1 MRRRALLSAVT
12 ATVASSLTG
21 CLGETPPGAGPNS
34 RPATKSLTETSS
46 PTYTQS
52 KPSSK
57 PVQCRGEPT
66 TAEGSVTDEPD
77 YEDNMKYFPSNET
90 VRVVTLRNSEGPAGF
105 STWSFEEWDKIECA
119 EIGIERVRGV
129 TADRLGTDEFGS
141 SIGQPP
147 GFSSADASVIW
158 VEMTTQTEDGE
169 TVSTSTVPLARLADV
184 APRSVDVT
192 VSLEGDTFSRIV
204 PVFAEHVAISP
215 A

>member
-1 MRRRALLSAVT
+1 MRRRALLSAAT
-12 ATVASSLTG
+12 ATIASSVTG
-21 CLGETPPGAGPNS
+21 CLGETPSAAGPPS
-34 RPATKSLTETSS
+34 QTSTESSTETSS

-57 PVQCRGEPT
+57 PVRCRGEPT
-66 TAEGSVTDEPD
+66 TAEGSVTDEPG
-77 YEDNMKYFPSNET
+77 YEDDMKYFPSNET

-105 STWSFEEWDKIECA
+105 STWSFEEWGKIECS
-119 EIGIERVRGV
+119 EVGVERVRNV

-147 GFSSADASVIW
+147 GFFSADASVIW
-158 VEMTTQTEDGE
+158 VEVTTQTEDGE
-169 TVSTSTVPLARLADV
+169 TVSTPTVPLARLADV

-192 VSLEGDTFSRIV
+192 VSLEGDTFSRTI

-215 A
+215 T